1 MYEPAED
8 TFLVLDALQ
17 QDLESMVH
25 NRLICQ
31 KKMIKSS
38 SICDGPLLVVEL
50 GSGAGLITAAIA
62 KALRD
67 DDISASVGAHYI
79 AVDVNPAACQTTAQT
94 CILNGVQVSIR
105 ISKSSIKS
113 IQSHLYLFVLS

>member
-17 QDLESMVH
+17 QDLESIVH

-31 KKMIKSS
+31 KNIIESS
-38 SICDGPLLVVEL
+38 SISDGPLLVVEL
-50 GSGAGLITAAIA
+50 GSGAGLLTAAIA

-67 DDISASVGAHYI
+67 DDVSATVGAHYI
-79 AVDVNPAACQTTAQT
+79 AVDVNPAACQATAQT
-94 CILNGVQVSIR
+94 CLLNGVQVCIC
-105 ISKSSIKS
+105 IKN
-113 IQSHLYLFVLS
+113 V